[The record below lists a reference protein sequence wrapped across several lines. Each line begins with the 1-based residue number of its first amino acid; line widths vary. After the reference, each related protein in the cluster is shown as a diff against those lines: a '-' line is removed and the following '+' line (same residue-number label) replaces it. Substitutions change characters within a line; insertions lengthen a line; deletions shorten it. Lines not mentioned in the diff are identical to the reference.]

1 MSDLDPDRFTLRQAD
16 AIREDYAEFSEAQF
30 DDAYPD
36 GIEDHFWHLAR
47 NRLVEA
53 TLRRGLDREGR
64 VLEVGCGRGL
74 VLQHLRGGGFD
85 CWGCELGRPPPIPA
99 RIRPFV
105 FVEQDFRDLDP
116 AFRSEVYGLLLL
128 DVLEHI
134 PDDISFLRAL
144 AEAFP
149 RSRSLVLTVPS
160 RRELWSNYDD
170 HYGHFR
176 RYDQVSLAAVLD
188 KGGFP
193 LVHQRYFFQE
203 LYAPMLLAA
212 KLAGRRPTEVRSPTH
227 PRLHRSIA
235 VLSGLCSAIIPGSW
249 PGASLVALASRRG
262 SRPDAGPPLQ

>member
-1 MSDLDPDRFTLRQAD
+1 MRRTYRGESEKAAPLERS
-16 AIREDYAEFSEAQF
+16 EFSEAQF

-74 VLQHLRGGGFD
+74 VLQHLRGQGFD
-85 CWGCELGRPPPIPA
+85 CWGCELGRPPIPA

-116 AFRSEVYGLLLL
+116 AFRSEVQGLLLL

-160 RRELWSNYDD
+160 RRELWS
-170 HYGHFR
+170 
-176 RYDQVSLAAVLD
+176 
-188 KGGFP
+188 
-193 LVHQRYFFQE
+193 
-203 LYAPMLLAA
+203 
-212 KLAGRRPTEVRSPTH
+212 KLR
-227 PRLHRSIA
+227 
-235 VLSGLCSAIIPGSW
+235 
-249 PGASLVALASRRG
+249 
-262 SRPDAGPPLQ
+262 